1 MNARTACPH
10 RRHPNQSPIAF
21 PFVVLDLGLP
31 PDEHRALIVLLEQ
44 PIPAKWPPRHLP
56 ALLAVLDT
64 CRNFQVS
71 PDALNAPRARSVIRV
86 KLSAPS
92 ALKAR

>member
-21 PFVVLDLGLP
+21 PFAVLDLGLP

-44 PIPAKWPPRHLP
+44 PIPAKWPPHFLP
-56 ALLAVLDT
+56 ALLAVLDMF
-64 CRNFQVS
+64 RNFQVS
-71 PDALNAPRARSVIRV
+71 PDALNAPRARSVIQV
-86 KLSAPS
+86 ELSAPS
-92 ALKAR
+92 VPKAR